1 MRARLRRAFD
11 SFHDVMTMDDDDA
24 ARYVRGLGLD
34 IAVDLKG
41 HTQDNRIGLFQRR
54 VAPIQVSYLG
64 FPGTLGA
71 PFMDY
76 ILADH
81 TLIPDDLKCYYDE
94 KVIRVPGSYQAND
107 SSRIMELPVPSRAS
121 LGLPDDGFVFC
132 SFNNNYKITPE
143 LFDVWM
149 RLLQRVPKSVLWLL
163 ADSEAAS
170 HNLVRE
176 ASSRGIDA
184 SRLMFAPRVNW
195 EAHLARQ
202 QAADLFL
209 DTLPCNAHTTA
220 SDALRVG
227 LPVLTCSGTSF
238 ASRVA
243 ASLLHAQGLNE
254 LVTHDL
260 HAYENLAFELANDP
274 DRMASLKSRAA
285 AAIRSG
291 RLFDTASLVRNV
303 EQGYQLAIERAW
315 NGCEP
320 TNLDV

>member
-1 MRARLRRAFD
+1 
-11 SFHDVMTMDDDDA
+11 MT
-24 ARYVRGLGLD
+24 
-34 IAVDLKG
+34 
-41 HTQDNRIGLFQRR
+41 
-54 VAPIQVSYLG
+54 
-64 FPGTLGA
+64 
-71 PFMDY
+71 
-76 ILADH
+76 
-81 TLIPDDLKCYYDE
+81 
-94 KVIRVPGSYQAND
+94 
-107 SSRIMELPVPSRAS
+107 LPVPSRAS

-176 ASSRGIDA
+176 SSSRGIDA

-195 EAHLARQ
+195 EEHIARQ

-243 ASLLHAQGLNE
+243 ASLLHAQGLDE
-254 LVTHDL
+254 LIVHDIG
-260 HAYENLAFELANDP
+260 AYETLAVELASDP
-274 DRMASLKSRAA
+274 DRMAAVRSKAA
-285 AAIRSG
+285 SAVQSG
-291 RLFDTASLVRNV
+291 SLFDTPSLVRNI
-303 EQGYQLAIERAW
+303 ETAYQWVVERART
-315 NGCEP
+315 GQEP
-320 TNLDV
+320 GDLDV